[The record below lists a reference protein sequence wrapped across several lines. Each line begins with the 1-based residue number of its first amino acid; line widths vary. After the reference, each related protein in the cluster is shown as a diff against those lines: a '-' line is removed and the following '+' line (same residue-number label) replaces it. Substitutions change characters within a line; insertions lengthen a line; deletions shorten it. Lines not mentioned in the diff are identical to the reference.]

1 MLYVEVNAKR
11 PGTASM
17 EYAVDRSDT
26 IIIGFVWTLTE
37 QIIMPEAYDRFIA
50 FIITIVNVD

>member
-26 IIIGFVWTLTE
+26 LIIGFVRKTPWFWCNKYK
-37 QIIMPEAYDRFIA
+37 MNA
-50 FIITIVNVD
+50 